1 MRAKLLFSVAVLTS
15 LAAAVSAQTPAPT
28 APQTPAGL
36 WQAVDDDTKQPTGW
50 FLIANHDGVYS
61 GIIAKMFLKPGEDP
75 NAVCSECKDDRQ
87 NHTWLGLEIIRGMK
101 QDADKPEKYVD
112 GTILDPRDG
121 KVYKA
126 NMTVTPDG
134 QTLVVRGY
142 IGISLLGKNQY
153 WTRLPDSAMTML
165 DPSVNP
171 NPAVAAPSSG
181 QAAAGAQAASRR
193 TRRGARGGSQI
204 APRGVRACSHKSR
217 LVGGST
223 DVRFTPRLCCKTILS
238 LEGKNPFLNQS
249 LKMEF

>member
-1 MRAKLLFSVAVLTS
+1 MRARLLIP
-15 LAAAVSAQTPAPT
+15 AAAAALLSLGAPVSAQSPAPAAPA

-50 FLIANHDGVYS
+50 FLISNHDGVYS

-75 NAVCSECKDDRQ
+75 NAVCSACKDDRL
-87 NHTWLGLEIIRGMK
+87 NHPWLGLEIIRGMK
-101 QDADKPEKYVD
+101 QDPDKPDKYDD

-153 WTRLPDSAMTML
+153 WTRLPDSDMAQL

-171 NPAVAAPSSG
+171 NPPVAAPATKPAPARKP
-181 QAAAGAQAASRR
+181 QAAAPGAAS
-193 TRRGARGGSQI
+193 
-204 APRGVRACSHKSR
+204 APK
-217 LVGGST
+217 
-223 DVRFTPRLCCKTILS
+223 
-238 LEGKNPFLNQS
+238 
-249 LKMEF
+249 